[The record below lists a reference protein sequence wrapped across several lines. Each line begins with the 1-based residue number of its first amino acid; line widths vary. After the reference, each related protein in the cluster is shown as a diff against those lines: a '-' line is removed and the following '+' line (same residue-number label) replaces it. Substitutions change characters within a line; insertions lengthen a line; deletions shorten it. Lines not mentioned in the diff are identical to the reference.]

1 MKSVLMLAIMLE
13 VVAVGVQV
21 DPRDMWP
28 VIRRPMWL
36 LRVTIAMFVAVP
48 VLAVI
53 LAKTFDMPNVMRGAM
68 VLLAISAAAPL
79 LPGKLLKLGDDLTHD
94 ATLAAVT
101 SVLAIV
107 FVPLALKGLG
117 VAFQRGVGITVAAV
131 AAVLMTTFLLPL
143 GIGMVARAVL
153 GPARA
158 VRIGELAGDAGDIVL
173 GILVLLIVVAQRAT
187 VFPLLWQSMIVI
199 ALLAPGALAIGHLLG
214 GPDPRERTSLA
225 IATVTRHPGLALL
238 MASANSRMTQEMPL
252 AVVAFVL
259 GTAVATIPYTI
270 WRKRVLSGAPSA
282 AFGAP
287 ANVR

>member
-1 MKSVLMLAIMLE
+1 MKSVLMLAIMLQ

-36 LRVTIAMFVAVP
+36 LRVAIAMFVAVP

-53 LAKTFDMPNVMRGAM
+53 LAKTFDIPIVMRGAM

-79 LPGKLLKLGDDLTHD
+79 LPGKLLRLGNDVCHD

-107 FVPLALKGLG
+107 LVPLELKSLG
-117 VAFQRGVGITVAAV
+117 VAFQRDVGITVAAV
-131 AAVLMTTFLLPL
+131 AGVLMTTFLLPL
-143 GIGMVARAVL
+143 GVGMVARGVI
-153 GPARA
+153 GPTRA
-158 VRIGELAGDAGDIVL
+158 VRIGDLAGDTGHIVL
-173 GILVLLIVVAQRAT
+173 GILLLLMLVAQRAT
-187 VFPLLWQSMIVI
+187 VFPLLWQSAIVI
-199 ALLAPGALAIGHLLG
+199 ALFAAGALLIGHLLG
-214 GPDPRERTSLA
+214 GPDPGERTSLA

-238 MASANSRMTQEMPL
+238 LASGNFRMTQEMPL

-259 GTAVATIPYTI
+259 GTTLATIPYTI
-270 WRKRVLSGAPSA
+270 WRKRVLSLSPPAT
-282 AFGAP
+282 FGAP

>member
-1 MKSVLMLAIMLE
+1 MKSVLMLAIMLQ
-13 VVAVGVQV
+13 VVAVGVQI

-28 VIRRPMWL
+28 VIRRPTWL
-36 LRVTIAMFVAVP
+36 LRVAIAMFVAVP

-53 LAKTFDMPNVMRGAM
+53 LAKTFDIPIVMRGAI

-79 LPGKLLKLGDDLTHD
+79 LPGKLLRLGSEITHD

-107 FVPLALKGLG
+107 LVPLALKSLG
-117 VAFQRGVGITVAAV
+117 IAFQRNVGITVAAV
-131 AAVLMTTFLLPL
+131 AGVLMTTFLLPL
-143 GIGMVARAVL
+143 GVGMVARAVL

-158 VRIGELAGDAGDIVL
+158 VPLGDLAGDAGHIALV
-173 GILVLLIVVAQRAT
+173 ILVLLMIVAQRAT
-187 VFPLLWQSMIVI
+187 VFPLLWQSVTVI
-199 ALLAPGALAIGHLLG
+199 ALFAAGALLIGHLLG

-225 IATVTRHPGLALL
+225 IAAVTRHPGLALL
-238 MASANSRMTQEMPL
+238 MASANFRMTQEMSL

-259 GTAVATIPYTI
+259 GTALATIPYII
-270 WRKRVLSGAPSA
+270 WRMRVLSVTPPA